1 MKTSSPSV
9 INIIVVLIQQLSQL
23 GKGDLMYLPEEKRAE
38 IRECIGN
45 SKVNSGLNSIEDKI
59 TNIKGFQD
67 TEGSS
72 KVSQILF
79 DARDG
84 KEVFT
89 PF

>member
-1 MKTSSPSV
+1 
-9 INIIVVLIQQLSQL
+9 
-23 GKGDLMYLPEEKRAE
+23 MYLSEEKRAE
-38 IRECIGN
+38 IRKCIENQRSN
-45 SKVNSGLNSIEDKI
+45 SEFNSGEKKENH
-59 TNIKGFQD
+59 IKGFHD
-67 TEGSS
+67 TEGGR

>member
-1 MKTSSPSV
+1 
-9 INIIVVLIQQLSQL
+9 
-23 GKGDLMYLPEEKRAE
+23 MYLSEEKREE
-38 IRECIGN
+38 IRKCIEIQQR
-45 SKVNSGLNSIEDKI
+45 NSGKDIINTDTGFHGAEDR
-59 TNIKGFQD
+59 
-67 TEGSS
+67 S

>member
-1 MKTSSPSV
+1 
-9 INIIVVLIQQLSQL
+9 
-23 GKGDLMYLPEEKRAE
+23 MYLSEEKRAE
-38 IRECIGN
+38 IRECIKNQRSN
-45 SKVNSGLNSIEDKI
+45 SEINSEKDKTNRIE
-59 TNIKGFQD
+59 GFHD
-67 TEGSS
+67 TAGER

>member
-1 MKTSSPSV
+1 
-9 INIIVVLIQQLSQL
+9 
-23 GKGDLMYLPEEKRAE
+23 MYLSEEKRAA
-38 IRECIGN
+38 IRECIERRN
-45 SKVNSGLNSIEDKI
+45 SNQKKNNPRY
-59 TNIKGFQD
+59 IKGFHD
-67 TEGSS
+67 TESVR

>member
-1 MKTSSPSV
+1 
-9 INIIVVLIQQLSQL
+9 
-23 GKGDLMYLPEEKRAE
+23 MYLSEEKRAA
-38 IRECIGN
+38 IRECIEN
-45 SKVNSGLNSIEDKI
+45 QRANQEVNSENDNYHKI
-59 TNIKGFQD
+59 NHIKEFHNTAG
-67 TEGSS
+67 GR

>member
-1 MKTSSPSV
+1 
-9 INIIVVLIQQLSQL
+9 
-23 GKGDLMYLPEEKRAE
+23 MYLSEEKRAA
-38 IRECIGN
+38 IRECIKKNQSNPGLD
-45 SKVNSGLNSIEDKI
+45 SEYNSGKSQIGH
-59 TNIKGFQD
+59 TQGFHN
-67 TEGSS
+67 TAGGR

>member
-1 MKTSSPSV
+1 
-9 INIIVVLIQQLSQL
+9 
-23 GKGDLMYLPEEKRAE
+23 MYLSEEKRTE
-38 IRECIGN
+38 IRECIKN
-45 SKVNSGLNSIEDKI
+45 QRLNSGINSVENNGDH
-59 TNIKGFQD
+59 IKGFHD
-67 TEGSS
+67 TEGGR